1 MAVWTSAVL
10 WMASLS
16 LAAGVGQNVARGKP
30 AWMSTGRGATRVA
43 SNAVDGVTTATEAA
57 YAVHTQLYHSFA
69 WWKVDLQIQVQSAV
83 VNIYFRTDYVLC
95 SDKDRR
101 NGLNLFTSGTNSSDP
116 TEGHLCHSVSGRPD
130 GTDISDVLNVTCP
143 STWRYL
149 TAYTETDNDGYGP
162 VLDFVEV
169 QVWSCASG
177 RYGASCSMECN
188 SRHCHNTGDSCN
200 SDTGA
205 CSNEGCQPGW
215 AGPDCTACAP
225 GYYGANCDY
234 SCAARHCKVDSVCD
248 AIHGVCVG
256 GCAAGYRGTDCRQA
270 CASGRYGDSCI
281 KYCNSRHCHNT
292 GDSCPPDTGECSN
305 AGCQP
310 GWAGPDCTGIYRIVR

>member
-16 LAAGVGQNVARGKP
+16 LAAVSAAGVGQNVARGKP

-116 TEGHLCHSVSGRPD
+116 TEGHLCHSRVRLVVMEPAVAWSATLVTVTTQGTPVILTQERVQMKAANQD
-130 GTDISDVLNVTCP
+130 GQDQTAQHVHLGTMEPTVTI
-143 STWRYL
+143 
-149 TAYTETDNDGYGP
+149 P
-162 VLDFVEV
+162 VLLVTARWTPSVTRYMACVSVDVRLDIEEQTAGKRVRLVVMETAVSSTATPVTVTTQGTPVLLTQGSVLMQAANQDGQDQTV
-169 QVWSCASG
+169 QVYTGLYVDVQCQFIPV
-177 RYGASCSMECN
+177 CK
-188 SRHCHNTGDSCN
+188 SRFC
-200 SDTGA
+200 
-205 CSNEGCQPGW
+205 
-215 AGPDCTACAP
+215 
-225 GYYGANCDY
+225 Y
-234 SCAARHCKVDSVCD
+234 
-248 AIHGVCVG
+248 
-256 GCAAGYRGTDCRQA
+256 
-270 CASGRYGDSCI
+270 
-281 KYCNSRHCHNT
+281 
-292 GDSCPPDTGECSN
+292 
-305 AGCQP
+305 
-310 GWAGPDCTGIYRIVR
+310 